1 MKFRARFRG
10 LELNVPAYIT
20 ELESFMQNKLEEIAR
35 EWLTAVTGR
44 VPLWSGMARASLLSV
59 SRIANGTVVLSP
71 LKAKSRV
78 PKGERLGDA
87 EIKIETPIYE
97 FIASTR
103 VPHYVRQE
111 HDNVGVSMSA
121 PWKSFEAGNSAAR
134 ALVLSIRLPVIEFRS
149 RVIKRV
155 G

>member
-1 MKFRARFRG
+1 MKFTARFRG
-10 LELNVPAYIT
+10 LELDVPSYLS
-20 ELESFMQNKLEEIAR
+20 ELEDFMRGKLEEIAR

-44 VPLWSGMARASLLSV
+44 VPLWSGMARASLLKV
-59 SRIANGTVVLSP
+59 SQIANGRIVLSP

-97 FIASTR
+97 FTASTR

-111 HDNVGVSMSA
+111 YDVGISPSA

-134 ALVLSIRLPVIEFRS
+134 ALVLSIRLPIIEFRS